1 MEFEWDEEKNLSN
14 ILKHK
19 VSFDEA
25 LEAFSDENRIILA
38 DSKHSDSEQRYFCIG
53 RTSKD
58 ICTVRFTIRGSSI
71 RIFGAGYWR
80 REKRYYEN
88 KGRKSDLH

>member
-25 LEAFSDENRIILA
+25 LEAFSDEN
-38 DSKHSDSEQRYFCIG
+38 
-53 RTSKD
+53 
-58 ICTVRFTIRGSSI
+58 
-71 RIFGAGYWR
+71 
-80 REKRYYEN
+80 